1 MTAVAAPRLVHR
13 TAHIRLRS
21 TRRQASRCYGLL
33 RSAGDVWAW
42 LLDSNRARR
51 QRGEQPITGY
61 QALCRQLTGE
71 GPFGELSTVGARS
84 VLRRYSDAWF
94 QAANRRGHAAKA
106 AMCLVGYDGERRFPV
121 LYLQDGQNVFD
132 RATSATGEE
141 WSVDETAQR
150 LITAGAIEPIII
162 VGIYHA
168 GHGRID
174 EYTPTRDPRKNM
186 GGKGDGYAR
195 MLVQEIKPFI
205 DRRYRTLR
213 SAANTAL
220 GGSSLGGLLTLH
232 LGLRFPT
239 VFNRLA
245 VLSPSVWWNDRAI
258 VRDIDALHAKLP
270 LRIWLDSGTGEGHDV
285 TRDARLLRD
294 ALVRKGWVVGQDL
307 AYLEADGG
315 GHNEQSWA
323 KRVEGVLRFLFPA
336 TRR

>member
-1 MTAVAAPRLVHR
+1 LGSSSKSTLA
-13 TAHIRLRS
+13 RS
-21 TRRQASRCYGLL
+21 EELE
-33 RSAGDVWAW
+33 
-42 LLDSNRARR
+42 
-51 QRGEQPITGY
+51 GETVVVENPPGHT
-61 QALCRQLTGE
+61 LTGDFRRH
-71 GPFGELSTVGARS
+71 PRFRS
-84 VLRRYSDAWF
+84 RFLPSE
-94 QAANRRGHAAKA
+94 HTL
-106 AMCLVGYDGERRFPV
+106 LVYRPPGYRDDRVRRFPV

-150 LITAGAIEPIII
+150 LIKSGAIEPIII

-174 EYTPTRDPRKNM
+174 EYTPTRDPKKNM

-195 MLVQEIKPFI
+195 MLVREIKPFI

-213 SAANTAL
+213 SSTNTGL

-232 LGLRFPT
+232 LGLRFHT

-258 VRDIDALHAKLP
+258 VREVEALTAKPP
-270 LRIWLDSGTGEGHDV
+270 LRIWLDSGTGEGTDV
-285 TRDARLLRD
+285 IRDSQLLRD

-307 AYLEADGG
+307 AYLEAEGG
-315 GHNEQSWA
+315 GHNERSWA
-323 KRVEGVLRFLFPA
+323 TRVEGVLRFLFPA
-336 TRR
+336 GAR

>member
-1 MTAVAAPRLVHR
+1 MGSSSKSALARRDDFDGQTVAAHNPPGH
-13 TAHIRLRS
+13 T
-21 TRRQASRCYGLL
+21 
-33 RSAGDVWAW
+33 
-42 LLDSNRARR
+42 
-51 QRGEQPITGY
+51 
-61 QALCRQLTGE
+61 LTGDFRRH
-71 GPFGELSTVGARS
+71 PRFRS
-84 VLRRYSDAWF
+84 RFLPSEHTLMVYRPPGYSDD
-94 QAANRRGHAAKA
+94 R
-106 AMCLVGYDGERRFPV
+106 VRRFPV

-150 LITAGAIEPIII
+150 LIESGAIEPIII

-168 GHGRID
+168 GRGRID
-174 EYTPTRDPRKNM
+174 EYTPTRDPKKNM

-195 MLVQEIKPFI
+195 MLVHEIKPFI

-245 VLSPSVWWNDRAI
+245 VLSPSVWWNGRAI
-258 VRDIDALHAKLP
+258 VRDVDALPAKLP

-294 ALVRKGWVVGQDL
+294 ALVRKGWILGQDL
-307 AYLEADGG
+307 AYLEAEGG

-323 KRVEGVLRFLFPA
+323 KRVEGVLRFLFPVA
-336 TRR
+336 RR

>member
-1 MTAVAAPRLVHR
+1 MG
-13 TAHIRLRS
+13 S
-21 TRRQASRCYGLL
+21 S
-33 RSAGDVWAW
+33 D
-42 LLDSNRARR
+42 DRALARA
-51 QRGEQPITGY
+51 EEI
-61 QALCRQLTGE
+61 E
-71 GPFGELSTVGARS
+71 ARS
-84 VLRRYSDAWF
+84 VDVENPPEHTLTGDFRRHPRFRSRFLPSEHTLIVY
-94 QAANRRGHAAKA
+94 RPP
-106 AMCLVGYDGERRFPV
+106 GYRDDPVQRYPV

-132 RATSATGEE
+132 RATSSTGQE

-150 LITAGAIEPIII
+150 LIESGAIEPLII

-174 EYTPTRDPRKNM
+174 EYTPTRDPKKNM

-195 MLVQEIKPFI
+195 MLVQEVKPFI

-213 SAANTAL
+213 SAPNTGL

-258 VRDIDALHAKLP
+258 VKDVEALSSKPP
-270 LRIWLDSGTGEGHDV
+270 LRIWLDSGTGEGEEV
-285 TRDARLLRD
+285 ARDARMLRD
-294 ALVRKGWVVGQDL
+294 ALVRKGWVEGQDL
-307 AYLEADGG
+307 AYLEAEGG

-323 KRVEGVLRFLFPA
+323 ARVEGVLRFLFPV
-336 TRR
+336 RG